1 MHPENTHK
9 CAKTPAGDA
18 EPGGARARPFPSLH
32 LPTHLF
38 GREEST
44 RFCSLARRTCDM
56 PQRRWS
62 EPVTLRGCSSARV
75 RGPGEAA
82 RAARGAALSRE
93 EGAPRGPESR
103 PLAVGSSHSCRV
115 GPTALTR
122 RRGLRLRLGRR
133 RGAPPPRCP
142 PAAVSSCPAEGLAA
156 GSVAHPGHPPAL
168 LLPGDRVPVPGRS
181 LRSHSASRP
190 SRSIPA
196 FPGPFPG
203 AGV

>member
-44 RFCSLARRTCDM
+44 TLLFLGEADMRHATAKVEGACHTARQQLGSRPWT
-56 PQRRWS
+56 R
-62 EPVTLRGCSSARV
+62 RGCTSC
-75 RGPGEAA
+75 
-82 RAARGAALSRE
+82 ARGRAVTGR
-93 EGAPRGPESR
+93 GGPRGPESR

-156 GSVAHPGHPPAL
+156 GNVAHPGHPPAL

>member
-1 MHPENTHK
+1 MHPRIHINVQRPRQETQSPRERTLARFSLFTSPRICLEEK
-9 CAKTPAGDA
+9 
-18 EPGGARARPFPSLH
+18 RAR
-32 LPTHLF
+32 
-38 GREEST
+38 

-62 EPVTLRGCSSARV
+62 EPVTARQQLGSRPWTRRGCTSC
-75 RGPGEAA
+75 
-82 RAARGAALSRE
+82 ARGRAVTGR
-93 EGAPRGPESR
+93 GGPRGPESR

-190 SRSIPA
+190 SCSIPA